1 MLFAKRIGFI
11 VAVVLCVTLLA
22 SKEVRAESDGTAV
35 GKITVTGTREEQPK
49 SEATATVDVLQA
61 KEIDEVRPAHPS
73 EIMNRIPG
81 VNVNIT
87 GGEGHMTSIR
97 QPMTTSPVYLFLE
110 DGIPTRSTG
119 FFNHNALYEV
129 NIPQSGGIE
138 VNKGPGTALY
148 GSDAIGG
155 VINVLTR
162 PAPLE
167 TEVKLDLEGGSFG
180 WQRALFSVGDTFGDN
195 SLRLDLNLTHTDGW
209 RDATDYDRKS
219 ANIRWDSFFS
229 NGIAMKTVVAY
240 SNIDQQTAGSSR
252 ISKEDYENTP
262 TTNYT
267 PISWRKV
274 GALRISA
281 EMTKESADSLIS
293 VTPYIRQ
300 NSLGYIANWSLSYD
314 PAILDTKNDSYGIM
328 AKYRKDFAPLR
339 TRIIAGV
346 DLDNSPGSQNEQA
359 ITPVKEGNIYT
370 SYTDGDT
377 IYDYD
382 VTFMGVSPYLHAE
395 LSPAEKLR
403 ITGGVRYDS
412 IGYDYTNKLD
422 ALDTGKYRRP
432 ASTKVDYT
440 HMSPKLGATYQFS
453 DSFNGFVSY
462 NHAFRAP
469 SQSQLFRQGQ
479 AEDTVGLKPVKVDS
493 YEVGF
498 RGEVGEKTDWEL
510 SVYSMIKKDDIIS
523 YTNIDNTRESL
534 NAGETLHQGVELGT
548 GIQLAEWVNL
558 GVSVSYSEHTFGTW
572 KPKPDVDYSGNE
584 MSAAPKLASN
594 TRLGFRPGFMNGGRA
609 EIEWVKLGESWMDD
623 GNTMKYEGHS
633 LWNLRANMPVGK
645 MEIFGRVMNLTDERW
660 ATAASYSSSKF
671 GEKIEYAPGMP
682 LSFYLGVNY
691 NFM

>member
-1 MLFAKRIGFI
+1 MFSAKRFGWFSAAVFFI
-11 VAVVLCVTLLA
+11 TLAVAGDV
-22 SKEVRAESDGTAV
+22 KAESDGAAV

-49 SEATATVDVLQA
+49 SEATATVDTLSG
-61 KEIDEVRPAHPS
+61 KEIEEVRPAHPS
-73 EIMNRIPG
+73 DIMNRIPG
-81 VNVNIT
+81 VNVNVT
-87 GGEGHMTSIR
+87 GGEGHQTAIR
-97 QPMTTSPVYLFLE
+97 QPITTSPVYLFLE

-162 PAPLE
+162 PTPLE
-167 TEVKLDLEGGSFG
+167 PELNLDLEGGSFG
-180 WQRALFSVGDTFGDN
+180 WQRALLSVGDKFGDN
-195 SLRLDLNLTHTDGW
+195 GVRLDLNMTHTDGW
-209 RDATDYDRKS
+209 RDATDYDRQS
-219 ANIRWDSFFS
+219 ANVRWDAFFS

-252 ISKEDYENTP
+252 ISKEDYENNP
-262 TTNYT
+262 TLNYT

-274 GALRISA
+274 GALRVSA
-281 EMTKESADSLIS
+281 EMTKESADSLVS
-293 VTPYIRQ
+293 VTPYVRQ

-314 PAILDTKNDSYGIM
+314 PAILNSNNDSYGVM

-339 TRIIAGV
+339 TRLIMGV
-346 DLDNSPGSQNEQA
+346 DVDNSPGNQNEQA
-359 ITPVKEGNIYT
+359 ISPVKEGNIYT

-382 VTFMGVSPYLHAE
+382 VTFMGISPYVHAE

-412 IGYDYTNKLD
+412 IGYDYTNKLTD
-422 ALDTGKYRRP
+422 LDTGKYRRP
-432 ASTKVDYT
+432 ASTTVDYT
-440 HMSPKLGATYQFS
+440 HLSPKLGATYQFS

-479 AEDTVGLKPVKVDS
+479 AENTVGLKPVKVDS
-493 YEVGF
+493 YEVGL

-510 SVYSMIKKDDIIS
+510 SVYSMIKTDDIVS
-523 YTNIDNTRESL
+523 YTNDDNTRESL
-534 NAGETLHQGVELGT
+534 NAGETKHQGVELGS
-548 GIQLAEWVNL
+548 GIALTDWMNL
-558 GVSVSYSEHTFGTW
+558 GVSLSYSEHTFGTW
-572 KPKPDVDYSGNE
+572 QPKPGVDYSGNE
-584 MSAAPKLASN
+584 MNSAPKLVGN
-594 TRLGFRPGFMNGGRA
+594 TRLGFRPGFMNGGMA
-609 EIEWVKLGESWMDD
+609 EIEWVKVGDSWMDD
-623 GNTMKYEGHS
+623 GNTMKYEGHA
-633 LWNLRANMPVGK
+633 LLNLRANMPVGK
-645 MEIFGRVMNLTDERW
+645 MKVFGRVMNVTDERW

-671 GEKIEYAPGMP
+671 GEKIEYAPGTP
-682 LSFYLGVNY
+682 LSYYLGINY
-691 NFM
+691 DFM